1 MVLAFSSALMTLE
14 DVASANRSREG
25 AARAGWR
32 LALTVML
39 IYVLW
44 ALANQVYWFGG
55 LLNRQ
60 HREQQEF
67 VRTLQER
74 SEREARLVRENSE
87 ARARQQLDPRLHTG
101 EQRTMTRRRA
111 GPKLTT
117 SALVGRLRQVNA
129 FGLVANP
136 ERRLRCSENRGDW
149 DYTCWFHPDPIKPT
163 TWVQFGVLVDDAR
176 VIEVSGRYPPAVS
189 LPKPLN

>member
-14 DVASANRSREG
+14 DVASPNRSREG

-44 ALANQVYWFGG
+44 ALAGRVFWFGG
-55 LLNRQ
+55 LLNQQ
-60 HREQQEF
+60 HRDQQEF
-67 VRTLQER
+67 VRTLEQRNEQ
-74 SEREARLVRENSE
+74 EARLLRQKIE
-87 ARARQQLDPRLHTG
+87 ARQQLEPSLHTG
-101 EQRTMTRRRA
+101 EQRTTRQRA
-111 GPKLTT
+111 GQKLTT

-136 ERRLRCSENRGDW
+136 QRRLHCSENRGDW

-176 VIEVSGRYPPAVS
+176 VVEVSGMYPPAVS

>member
-1 MVLAFSSALMTLE
+1 MFLAFSTALMTPE
-14 DVASANRSREG
+14 RVASAKRV
-25 AARAGWR
+25 
-32 LALTVML
+32 ALSAVL
-39 IYVLW
+39 VYLLW
-44 ALANQVYWFGG
+44 ALAGRVDRFGG

-67 VRTLQER
+67 VRTLEQR
-74 SEREARLVRENSE
+74 SEEARLLRQSSE
-87 ARARQQLDPRLHTG
+87 ALARQRLEPKLHTG
-101 EQRTMTRRRA
+101 EQRTMTKPRA
-111 GPKLTT
+111 GQKLTT

-136 ERRLRCSENRGDW
+136 ERGLHCSENRGDW
-149 DYTCWFHPDPIKPT
+149 DYTCWFHPDPIKKT